1 MKNVR
6 IVISI
11 ILMIAIIASLT
22 TVKAVDYS
30 GTATLTTSN
39 YLKAG
44 EEVKVSVKLSALTAG
59 DGVDAILATL
69 VYDDNVFEKVE
80 TKNLEGTNKWE
91 INRYN
96 PDTKKFTMTR
106 PEKMS
111 TPGDVVVITLK
122 IKQAISVDSTTI
134 ELKDITIS
142 GGDAL
147 SGGTGDIDV
156 TKGTVTIGKEPTKP
170 QPETPK
176 DTTKPVITLNGT
188 DVTIKVNETYKDA
201 GATAKD
207 DVDGDLTSKIKVEIK
222 KDGKVVDKVDTSKV
236 GTYVIT
242 YTVTDAAG
250 NVGTKTR
257 TVKVIENTN
266 TNTMSGGKLP
276 QTGENYI
283 VIGATA
289 ILIAAGA
296 IFYLKYNKVNKF

>member
-1 MKNVR
+1 MKNIR
-6 IVISI
+6 IVVSI

-30 GTATLTTSN
+30 GTASLSTSN

-44 EEVKVSVKLSALTAG
+44 EEVKVSVKLSALNAG

-134 ELKDITIS
+134 ELKDITVS

-147 SGGTGDIDV
+147 NGGTGDIDI
-156 TKGTVTIGKEPTKP
+156 TKGTVTLQKP
-170 QPETPK
+170 QTPVEPAK
-176 DTTKPVITLNGT
+176 DTTKPEIILNGT

-242 YTVTDAAG
+242 YTVADAAG
-250 NVGTKTR
+250 NVATKTR
-257 TVKVIENTN
+257 TVKVIEPEEKNTI
-266 TNTMSGGKLP
+266 SGGKLP

-296 IFYLKYNKVNKF
+296 IFYLKYNNVNKF